1 MKILPSLAVG
11 NDLFINELTESF
23 TSYFLS
29 SGSNIENWHSIM
41 RIGLINASGTKH
53 QMHGAAYGNGIYLSP
68 HASVSFGYSGM
79 GYNRGGTN
87 QKSSVSSIKSVCEN
101 SYLPS
106 RCMRGLKSRL
116 CFGVRIYSNPFC
128 REELVLRGGF

>member
-1 MKILPSLAVG
+1 
-11 NDLFINELTESF
+11 
-23 TSYFLS
+23 
-29 SGSNIENWHSIM
+29 
-41 RIGLINASGTKH
+41 
-53 QMHGAAYGNGIYLSP
+53 MHGAAYGNGIYLSP

-106 RCMRGLKSRL
+106 PNVCVGSSLASAL
-116 CFGVRIYSNPFC
+116 IYVYSILFVG
-128 REELVLRGGF
+128 RS

>member
-1 MKILPSLAVG
+1 M
-11 NDLFINELTESF
+11 FTEWCVF
-23 TSYFLS
+23 NRRLDPTLLC

-79 GYNRGGTN
+79 GYNHRATG
-87 QKSSVSSIKSVCEN
+87 QKPHQVSDWRRWS
-101 SYLPS
+101 
-106 RCMRGLKSRL
+106 SRL
-116 CFGVRIYSNPFC
+116 
-128 REELVLRGGF
+128 